1 MDLKRNEIKLIKMLD
16 EIFRQNNTYTYVLF
30 KATGIYNS

>member
-16 EIFRQNNTYTYVLF
+16 EIFRQNNTYTY
-30 KATGIYNS
+30 SDMC

>member
-1 MDLKRNEIKLIKMLD
+1 MDLNRNRIKIMLD